1 MVHERPCQNKNAI
14 IHLVIWRGNYIIVK
28 GKYHYK
34 ITTKLGTENCEPS
47 RQALFDRISQ
57 KRSRNQNGM
66 HWLYSDKVINECF
79 LLQYL

>member
-34 ITTKLGTENCEPS
+34 ITTKEPKIVNLQDKLNWIES
-47 RQALFDRISQ
+47 A
-57 KRSRNQNGM
+57 KNGA
-66 HWLYSDKVINECF
+66 VIKMVCIGF
-79 LLQYL
+79 IQTK